1 MHHNLLN
8 LKQRSLG
15 FRELKQ
21 SRMLSTKQR
30 LKLQSICNR
39 ITEALEVELD
49 EMIWVSKLAKANGSA
64 GEMLRKARRTAAKPT
79 MQPGNFDDFLNQM
92 DIGFVD
98 PCNHRNNFQGVD
110 DITEFFSQDKP
121 DDWRQRD

>member
-1 MHHNLLN
+1 
-8 LKQRSLG
+8 
-15 FRELKQ
+15 
-21 SRMLSTKQR
+21 MLSTKQR
-30 LKLQSICNR
+30 LKLESICNR
-39 ITEALEVELD
+39 IAKAAEVDLE

-79 MQPGNFDDFLNQM
+79 MKPGDFDDFLNQM

-98 PCNHRNNFQGVD
+98 PRNHRNNFRGAD
-110 DITEFFSQDKP
+110 DIADFFSQDKP